1 MKRLLFGLISVSL
14 ALAAIVSIIGQ
25 RRANQLQAAEDSSVR
40 EAPRRLHAGTQ
51 GIGRQVANL
60 SFTDSDGQSHQL
72 SHLTKA
78 GPVVI
83 ALTGTGCPLCLKY
96 APTLAAIEDRYHKQG
111 VTFVF
116 VNPNQTEQGARSEQ
130 AIADHGFDGA
140 YINDGDKQLCSALQ
154 AETTTEVFVLDEART
169 LLYRGA
175 VDDQYGLGYALEQ
188 PTRNYLTDALD
199 AVLTNRDVPIP
210 ATSSPGCEMI
220 YDQPTTA
227 DDTSVTYHRQ
237 VARIIQANCV
247 ECHRAGG
254 IAPMPFETY
263 AQVKDY
269 AGMIKR
275 VVHDGTMPPWFAAA
289 STDNSRKPWKEAV
302 HLNDSVHWANDRSLS
317 DRDKQDLQ
325 AWVTSG
331 APEGDPADAPQDRVF
346 PDGWLIGQPDKV
358 FEFAEP
364 VRVRATGTMPYRN
377 IKVTNDLQEDM
388 WVQAMEI
395 RPSEPGVVH
404 HVIVSV
410 RGVPDESRGYW
421 AAYVPGNSSVV
432 FPPGFGRRLPKGAT
446 LNFQMHY
453 TPNGKETFDSTRLGL
468 VFSKEKP
475 THEVKVMALSVGK
488 RLRIPAHEARHEVP
502 ASLTIPAN
510 VEVLALLPHMHLR
523 GRAARYDLS
532 TGGKSSTLLNVPD
545 YDFNW
550 QLRYELAEPLQL
562 QRGDQLHFTA
572 MYDNSK
578 GNPANPDPAR
588 MVGWGDQTDDE
599 MHLGYVEYVQPI
611 SATGTSAGDNRFS
624 AIDADGDGQITR
636 AEARAAFPGNRAAS
650 GRIFD
655 RLDSNGD
662 GSVDEKEFARLNR
675 LR

>member
-96 APTLAAIEDRYHKQG
+96 APTLAAIEDRYRKQG

-140 YINDGDKQLCSALQ
+140 YINDGNKQLCSALQ

-188 PTRNYLTDALD
+188 PSRNYLTDALD

-289 STDNSRKPWKEAV
+289 PTDNSRKPWKEAV

-317 DRDKQDLQ
+317 DRDKQDLLPPAYADQ
-325 AWVTSG
+325 ADQW
-331 APEGDPADAPQDRVF
+331 R
-346 PDGWLIGQPDKV
+346 K
-358 FEFAEP
+358 
-364 VRVRATGTMPYRN
+364 AT
-377 IKVTNDLQEDM
+377 
-388 WVQAMEI
+388 
-395 RPSEPGVVH
+395 RPTPHRTEYSLMAG
-404 HVIVSV
+404 SSA
-410 RGVPDESRGYW
+410 SRTKCLSLPSRC
-421 AAYVPGNSSVV
+421 AS
-432 FPPGFGRRLPKGAT
+432 RRL
-446 LNFQMHY
+446 
-453 TPNGKETFDSTRLGL
+453 
-468 VFSKEKP
+468 
-475 THEVKVMALSVGK
+475 
-488 RLRIPAHEARHEVP
+488 
-502 ASLTIPAN
+502 
-510 VEVLALLPHMHLR
+510 
-523 GRAARYDLS
+523 
-532 TGGKSSTLLNVPD
+532 
-545 YDFNW
+545 
-550 QLRYELAEPLQL
+550 EPC
-562 QRGDQLHFTA
+562 R
-572 MYDNSK
+572 
-578 GNPANPDPAR
+578 
-588 MVGWGDQTDDE
+588 
-599 MHLGYVEYVQPI
+599 
-611 SATGTSAGDNRFS
+611 TGTSKSPMICRKTCGCR
-624 AIDADGDGQITR
+624 R
-636 AEARAAFPGNRAAS
+636 WR
-650 GRIFD
+650 
-655 RLDSNGD
+655 
-662 GSVDEKEFARLNR
+662 FARPSQASFIM
-675 LR
+675 